1 MNITEQKTGDL
12 TATIKIEVKE
22 SDYSDRYKKELNNYR
37 RQAVMPGFRQ
47 GKVPAGIIEKK
58 YGNAILMEELN
69 KLISETLT
77 NHIRE
82 NNLKLLGYPLPNY
95 EISIPDYQR
104 QKDFDFYFDIGY
116 SPEINLDFEK
126 IDPVDY
132 YKIIIDDEQVDD
144 QIQRI
149 RERNGKL
156 EDQEDVQEK
165 DTVDTTFVEL
175 DSEGKEKEIG
185 INGEGMIMVEKITD
199 DAIKDQFIGSKP
211 DDIVIF
217 NPMKAIGNATD
228 VAALLNIEKEAAEN
242 LETDFQFTIKTI
254 KRNIPAEINEELF
267 KAVFPKTE
275 IKTEKEF
282 REQLKKDMGIGFG
295 IESEKLFGRLAMD
308 KIMESVTIDLP
319 EDFIAKW
326 LYHSNEGKLSHEEI
340 SKNLSGYISFMKIEL
355 LENKFIENKPELK
368 VTDEDIKDVV
378 KNYFRQYLLP
388 QGESTEEMDEM
399 LENQLNMM
407 ADNYLKEKN
416 KETEKISEDLFNQR
430 LSAHLNTVVPKV
442 EKSVTM
448 DEFVKQAQSI
458 TSRQE
463 HDHAHD
469 HEHDHDHDHE
479 HDHEHDHNHNHEH
492 DSDANIEKTDEQS

>member
-1 MNITEQKTGDL
+1 MNITEEKTGDL
-12 TATIKIEVKE
+12 TATLKIEVNE
-22 SDYSDRYKKELNNYR
+22 NDYRERYRKELNNYR

-116 SPEINLDFEK
+116 APKIDLDFDK
-126 IDPVDY
+126 FDPVDY
-132 YKIIIDDEQVDD
+132 YKIIIDDQQVDD
-144 QIQRI
+144 QIERI
-149 RERNGKL
+149 CERNGKL
-156 EDQEDVQEK
+156 EEQEDVQEK
-165 DTVDTTFVEL
+165 DTVDTAFAEL
-175 DSEGKEKEIG
+175 DSQGKEAENGTK
-185 INGEGMIMVEKITD
+185 GEGMIMIEKITD
-199 DAIKDQFIGSKP
+199 DDIKEQFLGSKP

-242 LETDFQFTIKTI
+242 LTADFQFTIKTI
-254 KRNIPAEINEELF
+254 KRNVPAVINEELF
-267 KAVFPKTE
+267 KAVFPKND

-282 REQLKKDMGIGFG
+282 REQLIKDMEIGFG
-295 IESEKLFGRLAMD
+295 IESDKLFGRLAMD
-308 KIMESVTIDLP
+308 KIMETVKFDLP
-319 EDFIAKW
+319 EDFIEKW
-326 LYHSNEGKLSHEEI
+326 LFHSNEGKLSKEEI
-340 SKNLSGYISFMKIEL
+340 SQNLSGYISFMKIEL
-355 LENKFIENKPELK
+355 LENKFIEDNPGLK
-368 VTDEDIKDVV
+368 VTDDDIKDVV

-399 LENQLNMM
+399 LDNQLNMM
-407 ADNYLKEKN
+407 ADNYLKERN

-430 LSAHLNTVVPKV
+430 LSAHLNKVVPKV
-442 EKSVTM
+442 EKPVTM
-448 DEFVKQAQSI
+448 DEFVKQAQSL
-458 TSRQE
+458 TGQTK
-463 HDHAHD
+463 HDHSHD
-469 HEHDHDHDHE
+469 HDHDHDHE
-479 HDHEHDHNHNHEH
+479 QDTNVGEDQTN
-492 DSDANIEKTDEQS
+492 EQS